1 MIDFPASPATGQIFQ
16 PIAGGPAW
24 RWDGSKWLAQGA
36 AARYVVACFVPGV
49 PTASQLLLE
58 HRVSKAIEIPAN
70 FGAALGHASQA
81 RGTVAATASTTIV
94 VRKATSAAPGTF
106 SDVGTIVIAAAAL
119 VGTFA
124 TSGGAA
130 VSFAAGDTLALV
142 APATADTT
150 FANFAATLAAVES

>member
-1 MIDFPASPATGQIFQ
+1 MIDFPASPTTNQIF
-16 PIAGGPAW
+16 ASGAASW

-36 AARYVVACFVPGV
+36 GARYVVACFVPGV

-142 APATADTT
+142 APATPDTT

>member
-1 MIDFPASPATGQIFQ
+1 MIDFPASPTLNQIYQ

-36 AARYVVACFVPGV
+36 GARYVIACFVPGV
-49 PTASQLLLE
+49 LTASQLLLE
-58 HRVSKAIEIPAN
+58 HRVSKDITVPAN
-70 FGAALGHASQA
+70 FGSVLGHASQA

-94 VRKATSAAPGTF
+94 VRKATAAAPGAF

-119 VGTFA
+119 TGTFT

-142 APATADTT
+142 APATPDTT
-150 FANFAATLAAVES
+150 FANFAATLAASEA

>member
-1 MIDFPASPATGQIFQ
+1 VIDFPASPATGQIFTS
-16 PIAGGPAW
+16 GGTSW
-24 RWDGSKWLAQGA
+24 KFDSVKWLAQGA
-36 AARYVVACFVPGV
+36 GARYVVACFVPGV

-142 APATADTT
+142 APATPDTT